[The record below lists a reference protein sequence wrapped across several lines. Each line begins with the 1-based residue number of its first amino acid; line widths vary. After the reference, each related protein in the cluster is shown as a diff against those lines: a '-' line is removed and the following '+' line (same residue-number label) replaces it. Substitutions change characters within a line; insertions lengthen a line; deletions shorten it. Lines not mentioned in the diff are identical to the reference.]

1 MAHVRYNPNVKQ
13 NGKVIYNESIVN
25 SIASLAVNEVEG
37 AELVSGKKGIRL
49 YFEKEGVYADI
60 SVIVKYGYNIPEL
73 AFRIQQTI
81 KQNVESMTVYKI
93 AKVNVHIAGVVFPAA
108 EAEKKPAEP
117 APAPTEENK

>member
-108 EAEKKPAEP
+108 EADKKPA

>member
-1 MAHVRYNPNVKQ
+1 MAHVRYNPNTKQ

-73 AFRIQQTI
+73 AFRIQQII

-93 AKVNVHIAGVVFPAA
+93 AKVNVHIQGVVFPAA
-108 EAEKKPAEP
+108 EPEKKPAEA
-117 APAPTEENK
+117 APKNEENK